1 MLLLHIDYNIVDS
14 MLPKLPCNLAEAEQ
28 QLLVDSF
35 AVVVLAAH
43 TADRIVPMLEA
54 AVHKSV
60 VEAGHTVAEEAAGH
74 MHCTLG
80 SPKAAVVVADSAFQ
94 AVGFVKLD

>member
-1 MLLLHIDYNIVDS
+1 MLV
-14 MLPKLPCNLAEAEQ
+14 
-28 QLLVDSF
+28 
-35 AVVVLAAH
+35 
-43 TADRIVPMLEA
+43 A

-80 SPKAAVVVADSAFQ
+80 SPKAAAVVADSAFQ